1 MSKRNIVTLFVSLL
15 FVLGLVLSA
24 GSIASAGEEGH
35 EMTFEGNIV
44 CLIPNPST
52 VMLEAVLTTED
63 CSKLA
68 PHQHV
73 LVTKEGKSYMIEGD
87 EETLKKMM
95 QGSKKEVKVTGSVL
109 DNLQGGFPVFR
120 PKY

>member
-1 MSKRNIVTLFVSLL
+1 MSKRNIVTLFVSLV

-35 EMTFEGNIV
+35 EATLEGNII

-109 DNLQGGFPVFR
+109 ENLQGGFPVFR